1 MSTTRLLIAEITHR
15 KMNFLLALL
24 AVAVAATLFVA
35 GPTIVGG
42 YSAETTALVTEE
54 TARSKEELAQMH
66 QKTAGKLKQMQ
77 KEADAKMAKL
87 EKETKRIM
95 RDLGFNLRIVHRD
108 TDMTS
113 LFTEFKAVDMP
124 EEYIQRLAKSPELTK
139 VVHLVASLKQK
150 IKWEGRTRLLVGFAP
165 ETVQTHIEK
174 KPPMGFKIPVG
185 QVYLGYEAAIK
196 RSENGKPVFYKARHK
211 DKDGKPIAGEKI
223 TIEGKSFEVARILP
237 QKGDHNDVM
246 IAMNLRDAQ
255 AVLDKPGK
263 ITEILA
269 LGCKCKTIDRLA
281 EISEQ
286 LEKVLPEAKVTE
298 WQGKAIARAKQRD
311 AVKKFY
317 KESASKYKKD
327 RQSLLDKEEE
337 EQQQIVAGLEKTRG
351 QTQSSMTGL
360 FWIVTPLVITAC
372 CAFVGLM
379 TWVNVRER
387 RTEIGLLR
395 ALGRGEGSI
404 AALFLGKS
412 LLVGGFG
419 GLIGC
424 GLGYGVAQGI
434 SNTMNVAAEYFSLNY
449 ALLAATIIGAPLIA
463 ALAAYLPTRVAIA
476 QDPAV
481 VLMEQ

>member
-1 MSTTRLLIAEITHR
+1 MSTTRLLIAEIAHR

-42 YSAETTALVTEE
+42 YSAETTALVAEE
-54 TARSKEELAQMH
+54 TERSKEELAQMH

-150 IKWEGRTRLLVGFAP
+150 ITWEGRTRLLVGFAR

-174 KPPMGFKIPVG
+174 KPPMGLKIPVG

-196 RSENGKPVFYKARHK
+196 RSENGKPVFYKARRK
-211 DKDGKPIAGEKI
+211 SQDGKWDPGEKI

-237 QKGDHNDVM
+237 RKGDHNDVM

-255 AVLDKPGK
+255 AVLKKPGK

-269 LGCKCKTIDRLA
+269 LGCKCKTIDRLS

-298 WQGKAIARAKQRD
+298 WRGKAIARVKQRD
-311 AVKKFY
+311 AVKKLH
-317 KESASKYKKD
+317 KEAMAKFTADSRALLAEQEERLKQD
-327 RQSLLDKEEE
+327 ADNSLE
-337 EQQQIVAGLEKTRG
+337 IRN
-351 QTQSSMTGL
+351 QTEHNMTGL
-360 FWIVTPLVITAC
+360 FWIVTPLVVIAC

-412 LLVGGFG
+412 LLVGGLG

-424 GLGYGVAQGI
+424 GLGYAVAQGI
-434 SNTMNVAAEYFSLNY
+434 SNTMNIAAEYFSLNY
-449 ALLAATIIGAPLIA
+449 VLLAATIIGAPLIA